1 MKYLIV
7 DLEAT
12 NGATNTTPEVIEIGY
27 TTIEKGRICE
37 RGGFY
42 VKPHYSSLDPFI
54 ERLTGITE
62 NDLRYADKF
71 DVVSEKML
79 EIFPPNEYIFV
90 GWGGYDGQMLNKMF
104 DLWER
109 PRPDFIDRINLKE
122 AHARFYGFKKE
133 RGLARALRHAV
144 IEFEGTPHSG
154 RDDAYNTAKLFL
166 DMVAK
171 GWEIK

>member
-12 NGATNTTPEVIEIGY
+12 NGATNTTTEVIEIGY
-27 TTIEKGRICE
+27 VTVEKGKIRE
-37 RGGFY
+37 TGGFY

-62 NDLRYADKF
+62 ETLRYAEKF
-71 DVVSEKML
+71 DAVSEKML
-79 EIFPPNEYIFV
+79 ELFPPSEYIFV
-90 GWGGYDGQMLNKMF
+90 GWGEYDSKMIDKMF

-109 PRPDFIDRINLKE
+109 PRPNFLDRINLKR
-122 AHARFYGFKKE
+122 AHARFYGFKEE
-133 RGLARALRHAV
+133 RGLARALRHAM

-166 DMVAK
+166 DMTEK
-171 GWEIK
+171 GWCKA